1 MIIKRKQY
9 VEALLWHT
17 LVAFVA
23 PVVHVVS
30 VVVRKRPLSMR
41 FSALCPVFTEAE
53 SPQDLYGF
61 CGLSAFLPYDIAR
74 GVIICFRSVLSAAV

>member
-30 VVVRKRPLSMR
+30 VVVKRKTTLHEILCLVSRVYGSR
-41 FSALCPVFTEAE
+41 KSAGP
-53 SPQDLYGF
+53 
-61 CGLSAFLPYDIAR
+61 
-74 GVIICFRSVLSAAV
+74 